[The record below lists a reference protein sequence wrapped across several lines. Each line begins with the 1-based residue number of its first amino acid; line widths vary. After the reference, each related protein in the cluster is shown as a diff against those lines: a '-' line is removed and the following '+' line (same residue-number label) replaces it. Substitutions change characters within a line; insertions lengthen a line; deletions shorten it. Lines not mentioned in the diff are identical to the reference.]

1 MLIPGLLSMPILCG
15 FLVPIRIQLGVV
27 PVSPKPSPLLQ
38 RIQGGLMSGLPPLAT
53 AAKKWYQM
61 SSVA

>member
-1 MLIPGLLSMPILCG
+1 MPILCG